1 MSDRNNVYN
10 KNKSNIK
17 NSSIVLNEA
26 ANQIYY
32 NIVKNL
38 NQKSCNTKQANNFK
52 KDINDNIDK
61 SIKHVKVNSSYNLK
75 QIYTINENINLNNK
89 INSKV
94 VLTEKLLNNIDK
106 SNNLKQKTP
115 FNMNKGKCN
124 IKNNKIKSIEKSNS
138 NIINKTPVIY
148 KPKNKNISNNL
159 KDNKSSFFL
168 IENIN
173 KNQLDTVNIINN
185 YKKEQV
191 IKSKS
196 PIIKKANTS
205 FKANNYKLYNKT
217 TIANNN
223 NNNNN
228 FNEIK
233 VNNYKQTNKH
243 KALLNL
249 FADENI
255 NLKKNINEKKEK
267 CINKCLNNN
276 LKTEIRFSFSNTNI
290 NDSNKNNTNIINAN
304 SFITNIQN
312 KHDNKN
318 SFNKSV
324 SINKIDSNFFNNK
337 INIKN
342 QKKKINNDTKIIN
355 LNNKNQTNYL
365 KSNFSKF
372 NNSKTVKDYFTNNK
386 NSNKLFKS
394 EECNINLE
402 NICKGKIKCNSNLFK
417 TKKHK
422 KSLSNQFGI
431 KNASESNKKININS
445 SIIKNSFININ
456 SINSNDNS
464 NKNNYIKKKYSSS
477 YVCNKQKDYFN
488 NNNNNEENI
497 ININQNQ
504 NVHKETK
511 DANKLNSSNNLNN
524 NIYNYNYKSY
534 KPLTDEDK
542 NKLLQEMNKDTQL
555 NLNVYGDIFINIRNE
570 MINLEKSS
578 KNLKNIEIDDNL
590 AKVNYYSSNNNM
602 LNNTNLNK
610 FNKNILTE
618 IKESKE
624 PEEID
629 NIILNNKNKT
639 NINNNNIDEETL
651 ESSKINICYN
661 KNNLKEYSKKDNEFN
676 LYNEFNK
683 KYKNININ
691 NKNDNKVI
699 YDNEFI
705 KKYNINTIS
714 LDLQNIKENN
724 NNSNNNK
731 NIQDIFNING
741 NSIKKSNKTLVI
753 QYEKLI
759 TEKAKKLVED
769 LKPYNSYK
777 SPFPCFSNIGK
788 KYYKNKL
795 DNKKKAYSL
804 SISNILN
811 SNYTEDIKLSS
822 INIINI
828 KDDVNNFITNN
839 LKQDTPVVY
848 NVNKNSTLNNF
859 KKNKSL
865 SKKQTYM
872 NKISERNR

>member
-1 MSDRNNVYN
+1 
-10 KNKSNIK
+10 
-17 NSSIVLNEA
+17 
-26 ANQIYY
+26 
-32 NIVKNL
+32 
-38 NQKSCNTKQANNFK
+38 
-52 KDINDNIDK
+52 
-61 SIKHVKVNSSYNLK
+61 
-75 QIYTINENINLNNK
+75 
-89 INSKV
+89 
-94 VLTEKLLNNIDK
+94 
-106 SNNLKQKTP
+106 
-115 FNMNKGKCN
+115 
-124 IKNNKIKSIEKSNS
+124 
-138 NIINKTPVIY
+138 
-148 KPKNKNISNNL
+148 
-159 KDNKSSFFL
+159 
-168 IENIN
+168 
-173 KNQLDTVNIINN
+173 
-185 YKKEQV
+185 
-191 IKSKS
+191 
-196 PIIKKANTS
+196 
-205 FKANNYKLYNKT
+205 
-217 TIANNN
+217 
-223 NNNNN
+223 
-228 FNEIK
+228 
-233 VNNYKQTNKH
+233 
-243 KALLNL
+243 
-249 FADENI
+249 
-255 NLKKNINEKKEK
+255 
-267 CINKCLNNN
+267 
-276 LKTEIRFSFSNTNI
+276 
-290 NDSNKNNTNIINAN
+290 
-304 SFITNIQN
+304 
-312 KHDNKN
+312 
-318 SFNKSV
+318 
-324 SINKIDSNFFNNK
+324 
-337 INIKN
+337 
-342 QKKKINNDTKIIN
+342 
-355 LNNKNQTNYL
+355 
-365 KSNFSKF
+365 
-372 NNSKTVKDYFTNNK
+372 
-386 NSNKLFKS
+386 
-394 EECNINLE
+394 
-402 NICKGKIKCNSNLFK
+402 
-417 TKKHK
+417 
-422 KSLSNQFGI
+422 
-431 KNASESNKKININS
+431 
-445 SIIKNSFININ
+445 
-456 SINSNDNS
+456 
-464 NKNNYIKKKYSSS
+464 
-477 YVCNKQKDYFN
+477 
-488 NNNNNEENI
+488 
-497 ININQNQ
+497 
-504 NVHKETK
+504 
-511 DANKLNSSNNLNN
+511 
-524 NIYNYNYKSY
+524 
-534 KPLTDEDK
+534 
-542 NKLLQEMNKDTQL
+542 MNKDTQL

-724 NNSNNNK
+724 DNSNNNK

-788 KYYKNKL
+788 KYYLNKL